1 MKVVKRIVIVG
12 GGTAGW
18 ITASWFARRWSKR
31 LDVVVIDKTQPER
44 VGVGEATLL
53 SFPEVM
59 RQMNY
64 EPKQWM
70 NEIDATY
77 KAGILFPGWGKK
89 ENVIWHPFGFG
100 ILGDGDNPNIPRVP
114 LYDVWS
120 NYQDQYDI
128 KDISGL
134 YKSAMKNNIE
144 PDYIRDTYAYQ
155 IDCGKLVQFLQ
166 KNTIPFLKEY
176 IQSDVVEVYKDGISD
191 DITKSNIKKLVLDDG
206 SEITGDLFI
215 DCTGWKQMLIGENN
229 VDLSDRLFIDTAFAA
244 KVEYENKSQEMH
256 PYTDC
261 AALEHGWRW
270 RIPTRSRIGTG
281 YCFNRSITDPDVV
294 ADAFVKHWNN
304 RIKKEDLRMLDW
316 KPQYVK
322 KFWEG
327 NVVPIG
333 LSAGF
338 IEPLESTGL
347 ALMIRGCEFLEES
360 MVDCFYNPY
369 ETGIYDIRMKCAF
382 ESAVDYVNMHYSYCE
397 REGKFWDYVRL
408 SHEKSGMQ
416 KYMED
421 QINDPHLI
429 TFQQHRSS
437 SFFGGSNWHVWL
449 LQLMPEIVKKE
460 YWYEDVK
467 EIVPRFENYLARLDS
482 SVKQSISQKSILEG
496 WYGK

>member
-1 MKVVKRIVIVG
+1 MKKVNKLVIVG

-18 ITASWFARRWSKR
+18 ITASWFARRWRS
-31 LDVVVIDKTQPER
+31 LEVIVIDKSDPER

-53 SFPEVM
+53 SFPQVM
-59 RQMNY
+59 REMGY
-64 EPKQWM
+64 EPHQWM
-70 NEIDATY
+70 NEIDATF
-77 KAGILFPGWGKK
+77 KAGILFPGWGKE
-89 ENVIWHPFGFG
+89 ENNIWHPFGFG
-100 ILGDGDNPNIPRVP
+100 ILGDGENPNIPRVP

-120 NYQDQYDI
+120 NYQDQREI
-128 KDISGL
+128 KSISGL
-134 YKSAMKNNIE
+134 YGSAMQNKIE
-144 PDYIRDTYAYQ
+144 PDYVRDTYAYQ

-166 KNTIPFLKEY
+166 KNTIPYLKEY
-176 IQSDVVEVYKDGISD
+176 IKSDVIEVYRDGLSD
-191 DITKSNIKKLVLDDG
+191 NLTKSSIKELVLDDG
-206 SEITGDLFI
+206 SRITGDLFI
-215 DCTGWKQMLIGENN
+215 DCTGWKQMLIGNHN
-229 VDLSDRLFIDTAFAA
+229 VDLTDRLFIDTAFAA
-244 KVEYENKSQEMH
+244 KVEYEDKNKEMH

-261 AALEHGWRW
+261 QALEHGWRW
-270 RIPTRSRIGTG
+270 RIPTQSRIGTG
-281 YCFNRSITDPDVV
+281 YCFNRSITDPDIV
-294 ADAFVKHWNN
+294 ADAFVKHWDN
-304 RIKKEDLRMLDW
+304 RIEKKELRMLDW

-347 ALMIRGCEFLEES
+347 ALMIRGCEFLEEC
-360 MVDCFYNPY
+360 MVDCVYSEYEKDIYNV
-369 ETGIYDIRMKCAF
+369 RMKCAF

-397 REGKFWDYVRL
+397 RKGKFWDYVRL

-421 QINDPHLI
+421 QISDPDSL
-429 TFQQHRSS
+429 TFQDHRSS

-449 LQLMPEIVKKE
+449 LQLMPEVVRKT

-467 EIVPRFENYLARLDS
+467 EIVPRYENYLRRLDS
-482 SVKQSISQKSILEG
+482 SVNQSIPQIDLLKE

>member
-1 MKVVKRIVIVG
+1 MKKVQKIVIVG

-18 ITASWFARRWSKR
+18 ITASWFARRWRS
-31 LDVVVIDKTQPER
+31 LEVVVIDKSDPER

-53 SFPEVM
+53 SFPQVM
-59 RQMNY
+59 REMGY
-64 EPKQWM
+64 EPHQWM
-70 NEIDATY
+70 NEIDATF
-77 KAGILFPGWGKK
+77 KAGILFPGWGKE
-89 ENVIWHPFGFG
+89 ENNIWHPFGFG
-100 ILGDGDNPNIPRVP
+100 ILGDGDDPSIPRVP

-120 NYQDQYDI
+120 NYQDQNEI
-128 KDISGL
+128 KSISGL
-134 YKSAMKNNIE
+134 YRSAMQNKVE

-166 KNTIPFLKEY
+166 KNTIPYLKEY
-176 IQSDVVEVYKDGISD
+176 IKSDVIEVYRDGLSD
-191 DITKSNIKKLVLDDG
+191 DLTRSNIKELVLDDG
-206 SEITGDLFI
+206 SRITGDLFI
-215 DCTGWKQMLIGENN
+215 DCTGWKQMLIGNHN
-229 VDLSDRLFIDTAFAA
+229 VDLTDRLFIDTAFAA
-244 KVEYENKSQEMH
+244 KVEYEDKNKEMH

-261 AALEHGWRW
+261 QALEHGWRW
-270 RIPTRSRIGTG
+270 RIPTQSRIGTG

-294 ADAFVKHWNN
+294 ADAFVKHWDN
-304 RIKKEDLRMLDW
+304 RIEKKELRMLDW

-322 KFWEG
+322 KFWDG
-327 NVVPIG
+327 NVIPIG

-347 ALMIRGCEFLEES
+347 ALMIRGCEWLEEC
-360 MVDCFYNPY
+360 MVDCVFNEY
-369 ETGIYDIRMKCAF
+369 ETDIYNVRMKCAF

-421 QINDPHLI
+421 QTNNPDSL
-429 TFQQHRSS
+429 TFQDHRSS

-449 LQLMPEIVKKE
+449 LQLMPEISKKT
-460 YWYEDVK
+460 YWYDDVK
-467 EIVPRFENYLARLDS
+467 EVIPRFENYLRRLDS
-482 SVKQSISQKSILEG
+482 SVNQSVPQINLLKE